1 MGEIKRGILGG
12 FSGKVGT
19 VVGSTWKDV
28 SYMRALAISVSN
40 PRTPKQQTQRGKFAM
55 SMTFLRAIIP
65 YVRIGY
71 HPYAKG
77 RTAFNAAMS
86 YILRHAIT
94 GSAPQLA
101 VDYERVL
108 VARGTLMP
116 VFNASAAL
124 TGGKLTLTWKDNSK
138 MGDALSTDQA
148 MPLVY
153 NKERGEAYYDLEAA
167 TRADGTVQ
175 LTLPDGWEDEA
186 LAVYLAFRSED
197 GSRVTNSSCLK
208 DDAYEGNGSG
218 GNAGGD
224 DKPGGGSGGG
234 LDENPLG

>member
-55 SMTFLRAIIP
+55 SMTFLRAIVP
-65 YVRIGY
+65 YIRVGY
-71 HPYAKG
+71 HPYALG

-94 GSAPQLA
+94 GSAPQLE

-116 VFNASAAL
+116 VFNAAAAL
-124 TGGKLTLTWKDNSK
+124 KDNTLTLTWKDNSK
-138 MGDALSTDQA
+138 MGDALSTDLA

-153 NKERGEAYYDLEAA
+153 NKARGTAYYDLEAA
-167 TRADGTVQ
+167 TRAEGT
-175 LTLPDGWEDEA
+175 LSLELPDNWADDA
-186 LAVYLAFRSED
+186 LAVFLAFRSAD
-197 GSRVTNSSCLK
+197 GIRVTNSICLK
-208 DDAYEGNGSG
+208 NDAYEGSGPGSEG
-218 GNAGGD
+218 
-224 DKPGGGSGGG
+224 GGGSEPGDGG
-234 LDENPLG
+234 LDENPFG